1 MRTHGHCLHIL
12 QEGAPE
18 PKELPE
24 PVVAVLSKANLK
36 LEDFEIEISEGD
48 TATNKAEKQAAL
60 VKKMEAKLNAK
71 KVAQAMFEKCFKFAE
86 ADKDD
91 PFYMAVK
98 PTANEKKVYAKYL
111 AEKLVEGNWKI
122 TEDDSEGTQEE

>member
-1 MRTHGHCLHIL
+1 M
-12 QEGAPE
+12 
-18 PKELPE
+18 
-24 PVVAVLSKANLK
+24 
-36 LEDFEIEISEGD
+36 
-48 TATNKAEKQAAL
+48 
-60 VKKMEAKLNAK
+60 KKMEAKLNAK
-71 KVAQAMFEKCFKFAE
+71 KVTQAMFEKCFKFAE

-122 TEDDSEGTQEE
+122 TEDDSDTQED

>member
-1 MRTHGHCLHIL
+1 M
-12 QEGAPE
+12 
-18 PKELPE
+18 
-24 PVVAVLSKANLK
+24 
-36 LEDFEIEISEGD
+36 
-48 TATNKAEKQAAL
+48 
-60 VKKMEAKLNAK
+60 KKMEAKLNAK
-71 KVAQAMFEKCFKFAE
+71 KVTQAMFEKCFKFAE

-122 TEDDSEGTQEE
+122 TEDDSDTEKED